1 MSDVIYGNWA
11 ATWSDTAH
19 PGLNRQH
26 QFRVPFQ
33 KIRVGMDVNAHT
45 AVSLDKTV
53 QNTVVFGDAQTV
65 TARIRAEQN
74 TQSLSDLISAGLQG
88 VAITLVDLDQT
99 DRSVAVYM
107 EDPAGTWVALHD
119 MSGTPW
125 EYEAEV
131 RFRRTDGSRFP
142 DWFLYQTHGTD
153 GLLYKYVPGM
163 DLSAATF
170 TRATTAT
177 YVDIDGVT
185 QTDGAAVNEVRD
197 GHYQTV
203 DSVWTRTLRL
213 ESAESETLE
222 VPWPHEPQAASVY
235 VKFVERGGAGTS
247 LGVLVAF
254 GMETTDSGS
263 PRWIIVGN
271 GTSKYQIYHQNGT
284 ATSTATA
291 VDTVSSGDVVEIVGQ
306 LKADGSVTIL
316 QSVDGAAVSSNSDA
330 TTATLQAAWNGEG
343 LMIGT
348 QPADLADG
356 DCDIER
362 IVVAAGVQTMDHMR
376 SL

>member
-1 MSDVIYGNWA
+1 VDLIAAGKDGTTLTYYPNLEEPGESYDVYLTAG
-11 ATWSDTAH
+11 SVSPDPDTA
-19 PGLNRQH
+19 GWGWYMATMTLR
-26 QFRVPFQ
+26 
-33 KIRVGMDVNAHT
+33 
-45 AVSLDKTV
+45 
-53 QNTVVFGDAQTV
+53 AQ
-65 TARIRAEQN
+65 
-74 TQSLSDLISAGLQG
+74 
-88 VAITLVDLDQT
+88 
-99 DRSVAVYM
+99 
-107 EDPAGTWVALHD
+107 
-119 MSGTPW
+119 SGTLERIMYLDRVLW
-125 EYEAEV
+125 KYE
-131 RFRRTDGSRFP
+131 
-142 DWFLYQTHGTD
+142 
-153 GLLYKYVPGM
+153 PG
-163 DLSAATF
+163 DNLADATF